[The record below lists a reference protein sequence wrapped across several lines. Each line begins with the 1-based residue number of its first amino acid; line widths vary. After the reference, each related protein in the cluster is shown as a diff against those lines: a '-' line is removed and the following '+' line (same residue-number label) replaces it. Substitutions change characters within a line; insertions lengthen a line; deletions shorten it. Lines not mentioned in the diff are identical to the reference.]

1 MTVKN
6 GLEKQ
11 KSRITVLGIGNILM
25 GDEGIGIHIL
35 KRLEEICRL
44 PEIQY
49 VDGGTGG
56 LHLLE
61 YFTASDLLVII
72 DAALDGKAPGTT
84 TQLLPE
90 FSSDYPRTLVSH
102 DIGLKDMLDAV
113 QLIDQKPETV
123 LFTVTIRDPARISM
137 DLSPELQGAVQPAA
151 ESICAFLN
159 SL

>member
-1 MTVKN
+1 MTVQRDRKK
-6 GLEKQ
+6 LKI
-11 KSRITVLGIGNILM
+11 KTTVLGIGNILM
-25 GDEGIGIHIL
+25 GDEGIGIHVI

-44 PEIQY
+44 PEVRF

-56 LHLLE
+56 LNLLE
-61 YFTASDLLVII
+61 FFTASDLVVII

-84 TQLLPE
+84 TQLLPK

-137 DLSPELQGAVQPAA
+137 DLSSELQSAVQPAA